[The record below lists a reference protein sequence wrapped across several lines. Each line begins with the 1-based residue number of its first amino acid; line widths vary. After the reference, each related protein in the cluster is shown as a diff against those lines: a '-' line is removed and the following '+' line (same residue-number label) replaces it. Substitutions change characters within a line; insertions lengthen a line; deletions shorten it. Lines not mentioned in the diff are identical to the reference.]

1 MCGLTVR
8 YMVERSVGNVMSAK
22 KMFYSMGEVSEMFDV
37 NPSLIRH
44 WESKFDCLRPHK
56 NKKGN
61 RLFSPSDV
69 EKLKQIYHLVKER
82 GMTLEGA
89 NKAMKSSRGVLSRDT
104 ELLERLQRIRAAL
117 VEVREELRDGVQ
129 DDIVEEAYSVAD
141 TVEMPIASDV
151 AVDAERA
158 DIADID
164 IKDTDTASAETENV
178 DVVHAGSEGADE
190 DSVAV
195 AEQEAP
201 DDPAAVADAEV
212 VASPDP
218 EASEAAAAGDRR
230 LRPCRPRAVRAAARR
245 AMRRR
250 RSYSRSTSSRC
261 FSRLGY
267 LAVFGYEDQRCG
279 GCDRGV
285 CTARPA
291 GVVR

>member
-1 MCGLTVR
+1 MMCGRTVR

-129 DDIVEEAYSVAD
+129 DDIVEEADSVAD
-141 TVEMPIASDV
+141 TVEAPLASDV
-151 AVDAERA
+151 AVDVERA
-158 DIADID
+158 DKQDAV
-164 IKDTDTASAETENV
+164 TDTASAETENV

-195 AEQEAP
+195 AEQGKP
-201 DDPAAVADAEV
+201 YDPAAAADAED
-212 VASPDP
+212 VASLDP
-218 EASEAAAAGDRR
+218 EASEAAAAGESEPV
-230 LRPCRPRAVRAAARR
+230 RPSVAAVSPKSRT
-245 AMRRR
+245 RRR
-250 RSYSRSTSSRC
+250 KKGDEEEKEL
-261 FSRLGY
+261 FP
-267 LAVFGYEDQRCG
+267 FYEQSLF
-279 GCDRGV
+279 
-285 CTARPA
+285 
-291 GVVR
+291 

>member
-129 DDIVEEAYSVAD
+129 DDIVEEADSVAD

-158 DIADID
+158 DIADI
-164 IKDTDTASAETENV
+164 KDTDTASAETESV
-178 DVVHAGSEGADE
+178 DAEHAEPESADE

-201 DDPAAVADAEV
+201 DDPAAAADAED
-212 VASPDP
+212 VASLDSG
-218 EASEAAAAGDRR
+218 ASEAAAAGESEPV
-230 LRPCRPRAVRAAARR
+230 RPSVAAVSPKSRT
-245 AMRRR
+245 RRR
-250 RSYSRSTSSRC
+250 KKGDEEEKEL
-261 FSRLGY
+261 FP
-267 LAVFGYEDQRCG
+267 FYEQSLF
-279 GCDRGV
+279 
-285 CTARPA
+285 
-291 GVVR
+291 

>member
-89 NKAMKSSRGVLSRDT
+89 NKAMKSSRGVLARDT

-151 AVDAERA
+151 AVDVERA
-158 DIADID
+158 DKQDAV
-164 IKDTDTASAETENV
+164 TDTASAETESE
-178 DVVHAGSEGADE
+178 DAEHAEPKSADE
-190 DSVAV
+190 DSVSV

-201 DDPAAVADAEV
+201 DDPAAAADAED
-212 VASPDP
+212 VASLDP
-218 EASEAAAAGDRR
+218 EVSEAASAEEPEAA
-230 LRPCRPRAVRAAARR
+230 PVKPSAAAVSPKSRT
-245 AMRRR
+245 RRR
-250 RSYSRSTSSRC
+250 KKGDEEEKEL
-261 FSRLGY
+261 FP
-267 LAVFGYEDQRCG
+267 FYEQSLF
-279 GCDRGV
+279 
-285 CTARPA
+285 
-291 GVVR
+291 

>member
-1 MCGLTVR
+1 MCGRSVR

-129 DDIVEEAYSVAD
+129 DDIVEEADSVAD
-141 TVEMPIASDV
+141 TVEAPLASDV

-158 DIADID
+158 DIADI
-164 IKDTDTASAETENV
+164 KDTDTASAETESE
-178 DVVHAGSEGADE
+178 DAEHAEPKSADE
-190 DSVAV
+190 DSVSV
-195 AEQEAP
+195 AEQETP
-201 DDPAAVADAEV
+201 DNPAAVADAEV

-218 EASEAAAAGDRR
+218 EASEAAAAGESEPV
-230 LRPCRPRAVRAAARR
+230 RPSVAAVSPKSRT
-245 AMRRR
+245 RRR
-250 RSYSRSTSSRC
+250 KKGDEEEKEL
-261 FSRLGY
+261 FP
-267 LAVFGYEDQRCG
+267 FYEQSLF
-279 GCDRGV
+279 
-285 CTARPA
+285 
-291 GVVR
+291 

>member
-1 MCGLTVR
+1 MCGRTVR

-129 DDIVEEAYSVAD
+129 DDIVEDADSVAD
-141 TVEMPIASDV
+141 TVEAPLASDV
-151 AVDAERA
+151 AVDVERA
-158 DIADID
+158 DKQDAV
-164 IKDTDTASAETENV
+164 TDTASAETESV
-178 DVVHAGSEGADE
+178 DAEHAEPKSADE
-190 DSVAV
+190 DSVSV
-195 AEQEAP
+195 AEQETP
-201 DDPAAVADAEV
+201 DNPAAVADAEV

-218 EASEAAAAGDRR
+218 EVSEAAAAGESEPV
-230 LRPCRPRAVRAAARR
+230 RPSVAAVSPKSRT
-245 AMRRR
+245 RRR
-250 RSYSRSTSSRC
+250 KKGDEEEKEL
-261 FSRLGY
+261 FP
-267 LAVFGYEDQRCG
+267 FYEQSLF
-279 GCDRGV
+279 
-285 CTARPA
+285 
-291 GVVR
+291 

>member
-1 MCGLTVR
+1 MCGRTVR

-158 DIADID
+158 DKQDAV
-164 IKDTDTASAETENV
+164 TDTASAETESV
-178 DVVHAGSEGADE
+178 DAEHAEPESADE

-201 DDPAAVADAEV
+201 DDPAAAADAED
-212 VASPDP
+212 VASLDP
-218 EASEAAAAGDRR
+218 EASEAAAAGESEPV
-230 LRPCRPRAVRAAARR
+230 RPSVAAVSPKSRT
-245 AMRRR
+245 RRR
-250 RSYSRSTSSRC
+250 KKGDEEEKEL
-261 FSRLGY
+261 FP
-267 LAVFGYEDQRCG
+267 FYEQSLF
-279 GCDRGV
+279 
-285 CTARPA
+285 
-291 GVVR
+291 

>member
-1 MCGLTVR
+1 MCGRTVR

-141 TVEMPIASDV
+141 TVEAPLASDV

-158 DIADID
+158 DIADI
-164 IKDTDTASAETENV
+164 KDTDTASAETESE
-178 DVVHAGSEGADE
+178 DAEHAEPKSADE
-190 DSVAV
+190 DSVSV
-195 AEQEAP
+195 AGQETP

-218 EASEAAAAGDRR
+218 EVSEAAAAGESEPV
-230 LRPCRPRAVRAAARR
+230 RPSVAAVSPKSRT
-245 AMRRR
+245 RRR
-250 RSYSRSTSSRC
+250 KKGDEEEKEL
-261 FSRLGY
+261 FP
-267 LAVFGYEDQRCG
+267 FYEQSLF
-279 GCDRGV
+279 
-285 CTARPA
+285 
-291 GVVR
+291 

>member
-151 AVDAERA
+151 AVDVERA
-158 DIADID
+158 DKQDAV
-164 IKDTDTASAETENV
+164 TDTASAETESV
-178 DVVHAGSEGADE
+178 DAEHAEPESADE

-201 DDPAAVADAEV
+201 DDPAAAADAED
-212 VASPDP
+212 VASLDP
-218 EASEAAAAGDRR
+218 EASEAAAAGESEPV
-230 LRPCRPRAVRAAARR
+230 RPSVAAVSPKSRT
-245 AMRRR
+245 RRR
-250 RSYSRSTSSRC
+250 KKGDEEEKEL
-261 FSRLGY
+261 FP
-267 LAVFGYEDQRCG
+267 FYEQSLF
-279 GCDRGV
+279 
-285 CTARPA
+285 
-291 GVVR
+291 

>member
-151 AVDAERA
+151 AVDVERA
-158 DIADID
+158 DKQDAV
-164 IKDTDTASAETENV
+164 TDTASAETENV

-195 AEQEAP
+195 AEQGKP
-201 DDPAAVADAEV
+201 YDPAAAADAED
-212 VASPDP
+212 VASLDP
-218 EASEAAAAGDRR
+218 EASEAAAAGGSEPV
-230 LRPCRPRAVRAAARR
+230 RPSVAAVSPKSRT
-245 AMRRR
+245 RRR
-250 RSYSRSTSSRC
+250 KKGDDEEKEL
-261 FSRLGY
+261 FP
-267 LAVFGYEDQRCG
+267 FYEQSLF
-279 GCDRGV
+279 
-285 CTARPA
+285 
-291 GVVR
+291 

>member
-1 MCGLTVR
+1 
-8 YMVERSVGNVMSAK
+8 
-22 KMFYSMGEVSEMFDV
+22 MFDV

-158 DIADID
+158 DKQDAV
-164 IKDTDTASAETENV
+164 TDTASAETESV
-178 DVVHAGSEGADE
+178 DAEHAEPESADE

-201 DDPAAVADAEV
+201 DDPAAAADAED
-212 VASPDP
+212 VASLDP
-218 EASEAAAAGDRR
+218 EASEAAAAGESEPV
-230 LRPCRPRAVRAAARR
+230 RPSVAAVSPKSRT
-245 AMRRR
+245 RRR
-250 RSYSRSTSSRC
+250 KKGDEEEKEL
-261 FSRLGY
+261 FP
-267 LAVFGYEDQRCG
+267 FYEQSLF
-279 GCDRGV
+279 
-285 CTARPA
+285 
-291 GVVR
+291 